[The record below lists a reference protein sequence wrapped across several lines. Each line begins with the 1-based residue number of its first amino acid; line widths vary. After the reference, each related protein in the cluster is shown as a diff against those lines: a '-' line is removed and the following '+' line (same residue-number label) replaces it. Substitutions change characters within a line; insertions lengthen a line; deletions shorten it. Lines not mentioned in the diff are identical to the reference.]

1 VALAINVTRH
11 PYSFLGDN
19 RDGDG
24 FLRSGGTWHEGLMD
38 YTDGTEAGARRAEAG
53 LSALGAAAG
62 IKFRYDQK
70 TNWQP
75 IESQRMLLWAG
86 TFGKAEQF
94 MDALNFRH
102 FQEGKSAS
110 ERATVLEAAAEAG
123 LDVNEANAY
132 LDTSENEDKVWKSYG
147 DTIRKYGIHAIP
159 FFVFSV
165 PELGMVGGPF
175 RQGQGDKTTP
185 WIVNGSMDS
194 DRFLQIFTEV
204 YALWRQRRE
213 P

>member
-1 VALAINVTRH
+1 
-11 PYSFLGDN
+11 
-19 RDGDG
+19 
-24 FLRSGGTWHEGLMD
+24 
-38 YTDGTEAGARRAEAG
+38 
-53 LSALGAAAG
+53 
-62 IKFRYDQK
+62 
-70 TNWQP
+70 
-75 IESQRMLLWAG
+75 MLLWAG
-86 TFGKAEQF
+86 KFGKAEQF

-110 ERATVLEAAAEAG
+110 ERTTVLEAAAEAG
-123 LDVNEANAY
+123 LDVDAANAY

-159 FFVFSV
+159 YFVFSV

-175 RQGQGDKTTP
+175 REGQGDKPTP
-185 WIVNGSMDS
+185 WIINGSMDS